1 MEVVIVEDEKPA
13 ARRLERMLAKQNISV
28 TKVLHSVKEAK
39 GWFLSNE
46 HPDLVF
52 LDIQLSDGVSFEIFE
67 DFELKSSVIFTTAYD
82 QYALEAFKLK
92 SIDYLLKPIATEDLE
107 SSLAKYKSF
116 IPMESSVATSINQ
129 LKELLLNNS
138 VENFKERFAIKI
150 GQHIKLISLKDISCF
165 YSENKST
172 YILTNE
178 GRSYLLED
186 SLEKM
191 EVELNP
197 SMFFRINR
205 KYIVKVSSI
214 EDIVAYSNSRLKV
227 KLTNS
232 SLDDLIVSREKVK
245 DFRRWIS

>member
-1 MEVVIVEDEKPA
+1 M
-13 ARRLERMLAKQNISV
+13 
-28 TKVLHSVKEAK
+28 
-39 GWFLSNE
+39 
-46 HPDLVF
+46 
-52 LDIQLSDGVSFEIFE
+52 
-67 DFELKSSVIFTTAYD
+67 IFTTAYD

-245 DFRRWIS
+245 DFRGWIS